1 MRSRRAVIV
10 IASVAV
16 ALVAAVVVAAV
27 LRWGPFARSSDPAG
41 EATSPAATSPADMSP
56 AESTEPA
63 PSAEPTTP
71 LPTTQAPVPVPDPTE
86 VPSDPPQDDGATEPG
101 EAPTGGGTTV
111 VITYADWVPETSEV
125 EVGAY
130 AAVVEEGGTCTL
142 TLTGAGASATRT
154 NDALTDVSTV
164 SCGGFLIPGSE
175 LSTGTWSA
183 VVTYASPSFSGTSS
197 PVEVSV
203 P

>member
-27 LRWGPFARSSDPAG
+27 LRWGPFASSSEPADD
-41 EATSPAATSPADMSP
+41 TSNPAVTTPAA
-56 AESTEPA
+56 STPVETTDPGA
-63 PSAEPTTP
+63 SAEPTTP

-86 VPSDPPQDDGATEPG
+86 VPSDPPQDDEATGPG
-101 EAPTGGGTTV
+101 EAPTGGSTTV

-164 SCGGFLIPGSE
+164 SCGGFLIPGSA

>member
-1 MRSRRAVIV
+1 MRSRRAVII
-10 IASVAV
+10 IASAAV

-27 LRWGPFARSSDPAG
+27 LRWGPFADSSEPAG
-41 EATSPAATSPADMSP
+41 EATSPAATSPV
-56 AESTEPA
+56 ESTGPTETT

-86 VPSDPPQDDGATEPG
+86 VPSDPPQDDDATEPG

-142 TLTGAGASATRT
+142 TLTRAGASATRT

>member
-1 MRSRRAVIV
+1 MRSRRAVII
-10 IASVAV
+10 IASAAV

-27 LRWGPFARSSDPAG
+27 LRWGPFADPSEPAG
-41 EATSPAATSPADMSP
+41 EATSPAVTSP
-56 AESTEPA
+56 AESTA
-63 PSAEPTTP
+63 PSPTGEPTTP
-71 LPTTQAPVPVPDPTE
+71 LPTTQTPVPVPDPTE
-86 VPSDPPQDDGATEPG
+86 VPSDPPQDDDATEPG
-101 EAPTGGGTTV
+101 TAPTGGSTTV

-130 AAVVEEGGTCTL
+130 AAVVEDGGTCTL
-142 TLTGAGASATRT
+142 TLTRAGTSATRT